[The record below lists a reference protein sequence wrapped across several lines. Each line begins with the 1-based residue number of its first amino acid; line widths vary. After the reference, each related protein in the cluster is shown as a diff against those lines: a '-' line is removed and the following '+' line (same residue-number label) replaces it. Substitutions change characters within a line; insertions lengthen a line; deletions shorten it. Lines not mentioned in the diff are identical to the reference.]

1 MGRTLICVLVAL
13 GLVTTSALATPPA
26 ATEITVSGT
35 GSVALPPN
43 VATVS
48 AAVETNAANP
58 NEAVAQN
65 NTIYNRIVTALEQLG
80 VARSDVSLEYYNVNY
95 NPRPT
100 IKPPNP
106 DGERYGY
113 TVSRGFRVKVRE
125 IGKAG
130 RVADA
135 CTSAGATAIN
145 GVTFG
150 LSDPGSAR
158 SEAAA
163 KAVAD
168 ARSNA
173 EALAN
178 ATHLRIVGLK
188 SVELGGAPG
197 AVPVMM
203 MRAAAAAPNPPTEF
217 DQSNVSVTISV
228 TAVFLAEP

>member
-13 GLVTTSALATPPA
+13 GLATTSALAAPPA

-48 AAVETNAANP
+48 AAVETNAPNAND
-58 NEAVAQN
+58 AVAQN
-65 NTIYNRIVTALEQLG
+65 NTTYNRIVTALEQLG
-80 VARSDVSLEYYNVNY
+80 VARSDISLEYYNVNY
-95 NPRPT
+95 NPRPAV
-100 IKPPNP
+100 KPPNP

-135 CTSAGATAIN
+135 STSAGATAIN
-145 GVTFG
+145 GVSFG
-150 LSDPGSAR
+150 LSDPGAAR

-168 ARSNA
+168 ARSSA

-178 ATHLRIVGLK
+178 ATHLHIVGLK
-188 SVELGGAPG
+188 SVELGGAQG
-197 AVPVMM
+197 VPVMM

-217 DQSNVSVTISV
+217 DQSSVNVTVSV

>member
-1 MGRTLICVLVAL
+1 MGRTFICVVAAL
-13 GLVTTSALATPPA
+13 GLATTAALAAPSD

-35 GSVALPPN
+35 GSVSLPPN
-43 VATVS
+43 VAAVH
-48 AAVETNAANP
+48 AAVETNAPNAND
-58 NEAVAQN
+58 AVGQN
-65 NTIYNRIVTALEQLG
+65 NTTYDRILSALEKLG

-100 IKPPNP
+100 VMPPNP

-113 TVSRGFRVKVRE
+113 SVSRGFVVKVRD

-135 CTSAGATAIN
+135 CTSSGATAIN
-145 GVTFG
+145 GVSFG
-150 LSDPGSAR
+150 LSDPGAAR

-173 EALAN
+173 EALAR
-178 ATHLRIVGLK
+178 ATHLRIVALK
-188 SVELGGAPG
+188 SIELGGG
-197 AVPVMM
+197 LAVPVPL
-203 MRAAAAAPNPPTEF
+203 MRAAAVPNPPTQF
-217 DQSNVSVTISV
+217 DQSNVNVTISV
-228 TAVFLAEP
+228 TAVFVAEP